1 MSNIRRMFHVV
12 DVHSGEPARVITGG
26 IPHIPGNS
34 IYEQLKWLEK
44 NDDQIRRLMLREP
57 RGYPPIC
64 CNLIVPPKDPRA
76 AAGYLIM
83 EQDEYPLMS
92 GSNTISVAVV
102 LLETGIVRM
111 EEPVTEFFLEGA
123 AGLIQIKASCRN
135 GKVTDVTFENIPAFT
150 EHLDVV
156 IDVTHVGKVTV
167 DVAWGGVW
175 FVLAD
180 VEQFGMEMSQEQIP
194 ELMEISALMLQSAR
208 EQLTVR
214 HPMFPEEG
222 IMIPMIS
229 GPPHSEKAD
238 LCSIV
243 TNINGTINFKDSS
256 TWKGAIDRSPCG
268 TGTSAKIATLHA
280 KGRLKKG
287 ELFRHANLLDVVYNG
302 RIVEETRIEDRTAI
316 VPAIGGTAWITQ
328 YSTVVLDK
336 TDPFPEGYMVRDL
349 WQQHS

>member
-1 MSNIRRMFHVV
+1 MFHVV

-26 IPHIPGNS
+26 IPYIPGNS

-64 CNLIVPPKDPRA
+64 CNLIVPLKDPRA

-208 EQLTVR
+208 
-214 HPMFPEEG
+214 
-222 IMIPMIS
+222 
-229 GPPHSEKAD
+229 
-238 LCSIV
+238 
-243 TNINGTINFKDSS
+243 
-256 TWKGAIDRSPCG
+256 
-268 TGTSAKIATLHA
+268 
-280 KGRLKKG
+280 
-287 ELFRHANLLDVVYNG
+287 
-302 RIVEETRIEDRTAI
+302 
-316 VPAIGGTAWITQ
+316 
-328 YSTVVLDK
+328 
-336 TDPFPEGYMVRDL
+336 
-349 WQQHS
+349 